1 MTVLLILWFLRK
13 LPAWIVTLLLRMP
26 FPPFQWPYFAAA
38 VAKTWRDLEKPV
50 SQTVCMFQIPQG
62 DGRQGETA

>member
-1 MTVLLILWFLRK
+1 MTFLLILWFLRK

-38 VAKTWRDLEKPV
+38 VAKTWRDLEQPV
-50 SQTVCMFQIPQG
+50 AMFQIPQG
-62 DGRQGETA
+62 NRRQGETI

>member
-1 MTVLLILWFLRK
+1 MTFLLIIWFLRK

-38 VAKTWRDLEKPV
+38 VAKTWRD
-50 SQTVCMFQIPQG
+50 QTVCMLQIPLS